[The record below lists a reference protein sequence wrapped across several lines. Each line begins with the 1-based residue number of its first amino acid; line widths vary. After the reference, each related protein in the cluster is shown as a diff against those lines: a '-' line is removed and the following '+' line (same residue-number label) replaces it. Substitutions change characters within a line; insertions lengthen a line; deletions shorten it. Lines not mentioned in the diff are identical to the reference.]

1 MSEVCDCT
9 LCRADPAHPAK
20 RFHDMFRR
28 IASCMSAGDLAA
40 SLVQYGQRSEMGD
53 SDDDILRQIGRL
65 DTRQVREA
73 RAIVRQD
80 QNALMNGLSE
90 SANQIQT
97 LAANDETRDWLI
109 AVAAAAAAARQSG
122 DFRLRTQRLAVT
134 LNERLYQIDMPPDWM
149 AYANLF
155 EVFLRLNY
163 AHNPQPVDTIFD
175 LGAFVGLSSIYLNSC
190 YPKADIVAVEPNPA
204 NFRAMSV
211 TLGLNATHIR
221 HRTIGKVLAAESGT
235 ATIAS
240 LVDGPD
246 ATSMMNSTVITLT
259 NAPTAEVDAIG
270 LVELV
275 GEASSYGLK
284 LDIEGGEFGLKP
296 AQAVLSDATW
306 ILGEFH
312 YGPWSTSEDQW
323 LPKLLARDFE
333 LSMQVPRLEMTGRG
347 EFFCIGQDF
356 HAVKP
361 KEESATR
368 SGKSL
373 REKVDE
379 RYF

>member
-28 IASCMSAGDLAA
+28 IAACMSAGDLAA

-53 SDDDILRQIGRL
+53 SDDGILRQIGRL
-65 DTRQVREA
+65 DTRQLREA
-73 RAIVRQD
+73 RMVVEQD
-80 QNALMNGLSE
+80 QEALMRGLSQ
-90 SANQIQT
+90 AADQIPA

-109 AVAAAAAAARQSG
+109 AVAAAAESQAA
-122 DFRLRTQRLAVT
+122 DFRLHARRLTIT
-134 LNERLYQIDMPPDWM
+134 LNGRPYRVDMPPDWM

-155 EVFLRLNY
+155 EVFLRMNY
-163 AHNPQPVDTIFD
+163 AHAAHPVDTIFD
-175 LGAFVGLSSIYLNSC
+175 IGAFVGLSSLYLNSC
-190 YPKADIVAVEPNPA
+190 YPDADIVAVEPNPA
-204 NFRAMSV
+204 NLRALKE
-211 TLGLNATHIR
+211 TLGLNAGQIR

-259 NAPTAEVDAIG
+259 NAPTAQVDAIG
-270 LVELV
+270 LTELV
-275 GEASSYGLK
+275 GEASRYGLK

-296 AQAVLSDATW
+296 AQAALSDAEW

-312 YGPWSTSEDQW
+312 YGPWSTKGDQW

-333 LSMQVPRLEMTGRG
+333 LSMQVPRLEMTGSG

-356 HAVKP
+356 RAVKP
-361 KEESATR
+361 KEMTAAT
-368 SGKSL
+368 SGKSV
-373 REKVDE
+373 RRKMDE

>member
-1 MSEVCDCT
+1 MSAVCDCT

-28 IASCMSAGDLAA
+28 IAACMSAGDLSA
-40 SLVQYGQRSEMGD
+40 SLVQFGQRSEMGD
-53 SDDDILRQIGRL
+53 SDDNILQQIGRL
-65 DTRQVREA
+65 DARQLREA
-73 RAIVRQD
+73 RMIVQQD
-80 QNALMNGLSE
+80 QDALMRGLSE
-90 SANQIQT
+90 AANQIPA
-97 LAANDETRDWLI
+97 LAANAETRDWLI
-109 AVAAAAAAARQSG
+109 AVADAAARQSG
-122 DFRLRTQRLAVT
+122 DFRLHAQRLVIT
-134 LNERLYQIDMPPDWM
+134 LNGRLYQIDMPPDWM

-163 AHNPQPVDTIFD
+163 AHEPEPVDTIFD
-175 LGAFVGLSSIYLNSC
+175 IGAFVGLSSIYLNSC
-190 YPKADIVAVEPNPA
+190 YPDADIVAIEPNPA
-204 NFRAMSV
+204 NLRALKE
-211 TLGLNATHIR
+211 TLGLNAPQIR

-270 LVELV
+270 LTELV
-275 GEASSYGLK
+275 GDASSYGLK
-284 LDIEGGEFGLKP
+284 LDIEGGEFGLQS
-296 AQAVLSDATW
+296 AQAVLSDAEW

-312 YGPWSTSEDQW
+312 YGPWSTKGDQW

-333 LSMQVPRLEMTGRG
+333 LSMQVPRLEMTGSG

-356 HAVKP
+356 RAVKP
-361 KEESATR
+361 K
-368 SGKSL
+368 GKTAVTS
-373 REKVDE
+373 ENP
-379 RYF
+379 

>member
-1 MSEVCDCT
+1 MSEICDCT

-28 IASCMSAGDLAA
+28 IAACMSASDLAA

-53 SDDDILRQIGRL
+53 SDDGILRQIGQM
-65 DTRQVREA
+65 DTRQLREA
-73 RAIVRQD
+73 RIIVQQD
-80 QNALMNGLSE
+80 QEALMRGLSE
-90 SANQIQT
+90 AADQIPA

-109 AVAAAAAAARQSG
+109 AVAGAAANQSG
-122 DFRLRTQRLAVT
+122 DFRLRAMRLAIT
-134 LNERLYQIDMPPDWM
+134 LNGRPYRIDMPPDWM

-155 EVFLRLNY
+155 EVFLRMNY
-163 AHNPQPVDTIFD
+163 AHDPQPVDTIFD
-175 LGAFVGLSSIYLNSC
+175 IGAFVGLSSVYLNSC
-190 YPKADIVAVEPNPA
+190 YPEADIVAVEPNPA
-204 NFRAMSV
+204 NLRALNE
-211 TLGLNATHIR
+211 TLGLNGTQIK

-246 ATSMMNSTVITLT
+246 ATSMMNSTIITLT
-259 NAPTAEVDAIG
+259 NAPTAQVDAIG
-270 LVELV
+270 LTELV
-275 GEASSYGLK
+275 GDAGRYGLK

-296 AQAVLSDATW
+296 AQAVLSDAEW

-312 YGPWSTSEDQW
+312 YGPWSTSGDQW

-356 HAVKP
+356 RAVKP
-361 KEESATR
+361 KEITAAT
-368 SGKSL
+368 
-373 REKVDE
+373 
-379 RYF
+379 

>member
-1 MSEVCDCT
+1 MSAICDCT

-28 IASCMSAGDLAA
+28 ITACMSAADLAA
-40 SLVQYGQRSEMGD
+40 SLIQYGQRSEMGD

-65 DTRQVREA
+65 DARQLREA
-73 RAIVRQD
+73 RMIVQQD
-80 QNALMNGLSE
+80 QDALMRGLSE
-90 SANQIQT
+90 AANQIPA
-97 LAANDETRDWLI
+97 LAANAETRDWLI
-109 AVAAAAAAARQSG
+109 AVADAAARQSG
-122 DFRLRTQRLAVT
+122 DFRLHAQRLVIT
-134 LNERLYQIDMPPDWM
+134 LNGRLYQIDMPSDWM

-163 AHNPQPVDTIFD
+163 AHDPKPVDTIFD
-175 LGAFVGLSSIYLNSC
+175 VGAFVGLSSIYLNSC
-190 YPKADIVAVEPNPA
+190 YPEANIIAVEPNPA
-204 NFRAMSV
+204 NLRAMSE
-211 TLGLNATHIR
+211 TLGLNATQIK

-246 ATSMMNSTVITLT
+246 ATSMMNSTIITLT

-270 LVELV
+270 LEELV
-275 GEASSYGLK
+275 GDADRYGLK
-284 LDIEGGEFGLKP
+284 LDIEGGEFGLKS
-296 AQAVLSDATW
+296 AQAVLSDAAW

-356 HAVKP
+356 RAVKP
-361 KEESATR
+361 KDERATR
-368 SGKSL
+368 SPNSL
-373 REKVDE
+373 REQVDE